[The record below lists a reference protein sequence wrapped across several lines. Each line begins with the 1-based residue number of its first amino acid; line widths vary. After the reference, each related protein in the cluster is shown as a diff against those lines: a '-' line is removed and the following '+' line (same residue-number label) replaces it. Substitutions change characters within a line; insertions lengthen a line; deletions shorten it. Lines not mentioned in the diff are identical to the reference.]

1 MQFLTATSLR
11 VRQILG
17 FAVLLMMLAT
27 LTAVGI
33 SQVDT
38 IDDTLT
44 RINTVNSVKQ
54 RHAINFRGSVHDR
67 AIALRDLVL
76 IQDAGERRKVVAD
89 IRRLEGFYAEAAR
102 ALDGMIAAGAEMTAE
117 DRTRL
122 DRIKAVEARTMP
134 MAAQII
140 RLSETGDTAG
150 ATQVLITG
158 ARPAFTDWLAAI
170 NAFID
175 LQEVKNQEA
184 GAIAAAKASGFRELM
199 IIACAAALAVG
210 LLFGIWSVAALRP
223 LRRLTGVMLTL
234 ARGDL
239 TVEVPK
245 VASRDEIGDIAGAV
259 AVFKANAIEAANF
272 RARQESAERDA
283 QARKKAE
290 MASLA
295 QSFESQVQGVVTGL
309 SGSADQL
316 RSSARALSGTAED
329 TERRAHQVLR
339 SAESASTNVQTVA
352 AATGQ
357 LSASSNEIGRRI
369 EESAAKA
376 RTAADQAEGTNAV
389 VQGLREKAERIGN
402 VVKLISDI
410 AEQTNLL
417 ALNATIEA
425 ARAGD
430 AGRGFAVVAN
440 EVKSLAT
447 QTATATGDIAAQITD
462 IQSVTRDA
470 VGAIQGIAAAIREV
484 DGIAAT
490 IAAAVEEQNAAIGEI
505 GRNVDQAARG
515 TGEVSEAIA
524 GVGEAASRTGSA
536 AAQLL
541 GASEELSRQAG
552 ALQTQ
557 LDRFLAGI
565 RA

>member
-17 FAVLLMMLAT
+17 FAVLLMMLAA

-76 IQDAGERRKVVAD
+76 IQDAAERRKVVAD
-89 IRRLEGFYAEAAR
+89 IRRLEGFYADAAR
-102 ALDGMIAAGAEMTAE
+102 ALDGMITAGAEMTAE

-122 DRIKAVEARTMP
+122 DRIKAIEARTMP

-140 RLSETGDTAG
+140 RLSDAGDSAG
-150 ATQVLITG
+150 ATQLLISG
-158 ARPAFTDWLAAI
+158 ARPAFTEWLAAI

-199 IIACAAALAVG
+199 IIACAVALAVG
-210 LLFGIWSVAALRP
+210 LLFGLWSVAALRP

-259 AVFKANAIEAANF
+259 AVFKANAIEAADF

-505 GRNVDQAARG
+505 GRNVDQASRG

-557 LDRFLAGI
+557 LNRFLAGI

>member
-17 FAVLLMMLAT
+17 FAVLLMMLAA

-76 IQDAGERRKVVAD
+76 IQDAAERRKVVAD
-89 IRRLEGFYAEAAR
+89 IRRLEGFYADAAR

-122 DRIKAVEARTMP
+122 DRIKAIEARTMP

-140 RLSETGDTAG
+140 RLSDAGDSAG
-150 ATQVLITG
+150 ATQLLISG
-158 ARPAFTDWLAAI
+158 ARPAFTEWLAAI

-199 IIACAAALAVG
+199 IIACAVALAVG
-210 LLFGIWSVAALRP
+210 LLFGLWSVAALRP

-259 AVFKANAIEAANF
+259 AVFKANAIEAADF
-272 RARQESAERDA
+272 RARQESP
-283 QARKKAE
+283 
-290 MASLA
+290 
-295 QSFESQVQGVVTGL
+295 
-309 SGSADQL
+309 SA
-316 RSSARALSGTAED
+316 TP
-329 TERRAHQVLR
+329 RRARRPRWQ
-339 SAESASTNVQTVA
+339 ASPR
-352 AATGQ
+352 
-357 LSASSNEIGRRI
+357 AS
-369 EESAAKA
+369 KA
-376 RTAADQAEGTNAV
+376 RC
-389 VQGLREKAERIGN
+389 
-402 VVKLISDI
+402 
-410 AEQTNLL
+410 
-417 ALNATIEA
+417 
-425 ARAGD
+425 RAW
-430 AGRGFAVVAN
+430 
-440 EVKSLAT
+440 
-447 QTATATGDIAAQITD
+447 
-462 IQSVTRDA
+462 
-470 VGAIQGIAAAIREV
+470 
-484 DGIAAT
+484 
-490 IAAAVEEQNAAIGEI
+490 
-505 GRNVDQAARG
+505 
-515 TGEVSEAIA
+515 
-524 GVGEAASRTGSA
+524 
-536 AAQLL
+536 
-541 GASEELSRQAG
+541 
-552 ALQTQ
+552 
-557 LDRFLAGI
+557 
-565 RA
+565 

>member
-17 FAVLLMMLAT
+17 FAVLLLMLAA

-76 IQDAGERRKVVAD
+76 IQDAAERRKVMAD

-102 ALDGMIAAGAEMTAE
+102 ALDGMIAAGAEMTAD

-134 MAAQII
+134 IAAQII
-140 RLSETGDTAG
+140 RLSDAGDSAG
-150 ATQVLITG
+150 ATQLLITS

-199 IIACAAALAVG
+199 IIACAVALAVG
-210 LLFGIWSVAALRP
+210 LLFGLWSVAALKP

-259 AVFKANAIEAANF
+259 AVFKANAIEAADF
-272 RARQESAERDA
+272 RARQETAERDA

-339 SAESASTNVQTVA
+339 SAEAASTNVQTVA

-369 EESAAKA
+369 EESAVKA
-376 RTAADQAEGTNAV
+376 RAAADQAEGTNAV

-447 QTATATGDIAAQITD
+447 QTATATSDIAAQITD

-505 GRNVDQAARG
+505 GRNVDQASRG

>member
-199 IIACAAALAVG
+199 IIACAVALAVG
-210 LLFGIWSVAALRP
+210 LLFGLWSVAALRP

-259 AVFKANAIEAANF
+259 AVFKANAIEAADF

-462 IQSVTRDA
+462 IQAVTRDA
-470 VGAIQGIAAAIREV
+470 VGAIQAIAAAIREV

-505 GRNVDQAARG
+505 GRNVDQASRG

>member
-17 FAVLLMMLAT
+17 FAVLLMMLAA

-76 IQDAGERRKVVAD
+76 IQDAAERRKVVAD

-102 ALDGMIAAGAEMTAE
+102 ALDGMIAAGVEMTAE

-150 ATQVLITG
+150 ATRVLITS
-158 ARPAFTDWLAAI
+158 ARPAFTEWLAAI

-199 IIACAAALAVG
+199 IIACAVALAVG
-210 LLFGIWSVAALRP
+210 LLFGLWSVAALRP

-259 AVFKANAIEAANF
+259 AVFKANAIEAADF

-462 IQSVTRDA
+462 IQAVTRDA
-470 VGAIQGIAAAIREV
+470 VGAIQAIAAAIREV

-505 GRNVDQAARG
+505 GRNVDQASRG

>member
-17 FAVLLMMLAT
+17 FAVLLLMLAA

-76 IQDAGERRKVVAD
+76 IQDAAERQKVMAD

-102 ALDGMIAAGAEMTAE
+102 ALDGMIAAGAEMTAD

-134 MAAQII
+134 IAAQII
-140 RLSETGDTAG
+140 RLSDAGDSAG
-150 ATQVLITG
+150 ATQLLITS

-199 IIACAAALAVG
+199 IIACAVALAVG
-210 LLFGIWSVAALRP
+210 LLFGLWSVAALKP

-259 AVFKANAIEAANF
+259 AVFKANAIEAADF
-272 RARQESAERDA
+272 RARQETAERDA

-339 SAESASTNVQTVA
+339 SAEAASTNVQTVA

-369 EESAAKA
+369 EESAVKA
-376 RTAADQAEGTNAV
+376 RAAADQAEGTNAV

-447 QTATATGDIAAQITD
+447 QTATATSDIAAQITD

-505 GRNVDQAARG
+505 GRNVDQASRG

>member
-17 FAVLLMMLAT
+17 FAVLLMMLAA

-76 IQDAGERRKVVAD
+76 IQDAAERRKVVAD
-89 IRRLEGFYAEAAR
+89 IRRLEGFYADAAR

-122 DRIKAVEARTMP
+122 DRIKAIEARTMP

-140 RLSETGDTAG
+140 RLSDAGDSAG
-150 ATQVLITG
+150 ATQLLISG
-158 ARPAFTDWLAAI
+158 ARPAFTEWLAAI

-199 IIACAAALAVG
+199 IIACAVALAVG
-210 LLFGIWSVAALRP
+210 LLFGLWSVAALRP

-259 AVFKANAIEAANF
+259 AVFKANAIEAADF

-316 RSSARALSGTAED
+316 RNSARALSGTAED

-462 IQSVTRDA
+462 IQAVTRDA

-505 GRNVDQAARG
+505 GRNVDQASRG

>member
-17 FAVLLMMLAT
+17 FAVLLLMLAA

-76 IQDAGERRKVVAD
+76 IQDAAERRKVMAD

-102 ALDGMIAAGAEMTAE
+102 ALDGMIAAGAEMTAD

-134 MAAQII
+134 IAAQII
-140 RLSETGDTAG
+140 RLSDAGDSAG
-150 ATQVLITG
+150 ATQLLITS

-199 IIACAAALAVG
+199 IIACAVALAVG
-210 LLFGIWSVAALRP
+210 LLFGLWSVAALKP

-259 AVFKANAIEAANF
+259 AVFKANAIEAADF
-272 RARQESAERDA
+272 RARQETAERDA

-339 SAESASTNVQTVA
+339 SAEAASTNVQTVA

-369 EESAAKA
+369 EESAVKA
-376 RTAADQAEGTNAV
+376 RAAADQAEGTNAV

-505 GRNVDQAARG
+505 GRNVDQASRG

>member
-17 FAVLLMMLAT
+17 FAVLLMMLAA

-76 IQDAGERRKVVAD
+76 IQDAAERRKVVAD
-89 IRRLEGFYAEAAR
+89 IRRLEGFYADAAR

-122 DRIKAVEARTMP
+122 DRIKAIEARTMP

-140 RLSETGDTAG
+140 RLSEGGDSAG
-150 ATQVLITG
+150 ATQLLISG
-158 ARPAFTDWLAAI
+158 ARPAFTEWLAAI

-199 IIACAAALAVG
+199 IIACAVALAVG
-210 LLFGIWSVAALRP
+210 LLFGLWSVAALRP

-259 AVFKANAIEAANF
+259 AVFKANAIEAADF

-462 IQSVTRDA
+462 IQAVTRDA

-505 GRNVDQAARG
+505 GRNVDQASRG

>member
-17 FAVLLMMLAT
+17 FAVLLMMLAA

-76 IQDAGERRKVVAD
+76 IQDAAERRKVVAD
-89 IRRLEGFYAEAAR
+89 IRRLEGFYADAAR

-122 DRIKAVEARTMP
+122 DRIKAIEARTMP

-140 RLSETGDTAG
+140 RLSDAGDSAG
-150 ATQVLITG
+150 ATQLLISG
-158 ARPAFTDWLAAI
+158 ARPAFTEWLAAI

-199 IIACAAALAVG
+199 IIACAVALAVG
-210 LLFGIWSVAALRP
+210 LLFGLWSVAALRP

-259 AVFKANAIEAANF
+259 AVFKANAIEAADF
-272 RARQESAERDA
+272 RVRQESAERDA

-462 IQSVTRDA
+462 IQAVTRDA

-505 GRNVDQAARG
+505 GRNVDQASRG

>member
-17 FAVLLMMLAT
+17 FAVLLMMLAA

-76 IQDAGERRKVVAD
+76 IQDAAERRKVVAD
-89 IRRLEGFYAEAAR
+89 IRRLEGFYADAAR

-122 DRIKAVEARTMP
+122 DRIKAIEARTMP

-140 RLSETGDTAG
+140 RLSDAGDSAG
-150 ATQVLITG
+150 ATQLLISG
-158 ARPAFTDWLAAI
+158 ARPAFTEWLAAI

-199 IIACAAALAVG
+199 IIACAVALAVG
-210 LLFGIWSVAALRP
+210 LLFGLWSVAALRP

-259 AVFKANAIEAANF
+259 AVFKANAIEAADF

-462 IQSVTRDA
+462 IQAVTRDA

-505 GRNVDQAARG
+505 GRNVDQASRG

>member
-17 FAVLLMMLAT
+17 FAVLLMMLAA

-76 IQDAGERRKVVAD
+76 IQDVAERRKVVAD
-89 IRRLEGFYAEAAR
+89 IRRLEGFYADAAR

-140 RLSETGDTAG
+140 RLSEAGDTAG

-184 GAIAAAKASGFRELM
+184 GAIAAAKASGFRQLM

-210 LLFGIWSVAALRP
+210 LLFGLWSVAALRP

-259 AVFKANAIEAANF
+259 AVFKANAIEAADF

-295 QSFESQVQGVVTGL
+295 QSFENQVQGVVTGL

-369 EESAAKA
+369 EESAVKA
-376 RTAADQAEGTNAV
+376 RAAADQAEGTNAV

-462 IQSVTRDA
+462 IQAVTRDA

-505 GRNVDQAARG
+505 GRNVDQASRG

>member
-17 FAVLLMMLAT
+17 FAVLLMMLAA

-76 IQDAGERRKVVAD
+76 IQDVAERRKVVAD
-89 IRRLEGFYAEAAR
+89 IRRLEGFYADAAR

-140 RLSETGDTAG
+140 RLSEAGDTAG

-184 GAIAAAKASGFRELM
+184 GAIAAAKASGFRQLR

-210 LLFGIWSVAALRP
+210 LLFGLWSVAALRP

-259 AVFKANAIEAANF
+259 AVFKANAIEAADF

-295 QSFESQVQGVVTGL
+295 QSFENQVQGVVTGL

-369 EESAAKA
+369 EESAVKA
-376 RTAADQAEGTNAV
+376 RAAADQAEGTNAV

-462 IQSVTRDA
+462 IQAVTRDA

-505 GRNVDQAARG
+505 GRNVDQASRG

>member
-1 MQFLTATSLR
+1 MHFITATSLR

-17 FAVLLMMLAT
+17 FAVLLLMLAA

-76 IQDAGERRKVVAD
+76 IQDTGERRKVLAD

-102 ALDGMIAAGAEMTAE
+102 ALEGMIAAGAEMTAE

-122 DRIKAVEARTMP
+122 DRIKAVETRTMP

-140 RLSETGDTAG
+140 RLSEAGDSAG
-150 ATQVLITG
+150 ATQVLITS
-158 ARPAFTDWLAAI
+158 ARPAFTEWLAAI

-210 LLFGIWSVAALRP
+210 LLFGLWSVAALRP

-259 AVFKANAIEAANF
+259 AVFKANAIEAAGF

-283 QARKKAE
+283 EARKKAE

-462 IQSVTRDA
+462 IQAVTRDA
-470 VGAIQGIAAAIREV
+470 VGAIQAIAAAIREV

-505 GRNVDQAARG
+505 GRNVDQASRG

-557 LDRFLAGI
+557 LNRFLAGI

>member
-17 FAVLLMMLAT
+17 FAVLLLMLAA

-76 IQDAGERRKVVAD
+76 IQDAAERRKVMAD

-102 ALDGMIAAGAEMTAE
+102 ALDGMIAAGAEMTAD

-134 MAAQII
+134 IAAQII
-140 RLSETGDTAG
+140 RLSDAGDSAG
-150 ATQVLITG
+150 ATQLLITS

-199 IIACAAALAVG
+199 IIACAVALAVG
-210 LLFGIWSVAALRP
+210 LLFGLWSVAALKP

-259 AVFKANAIEAANF
+259 AIFKANAIEAADF
-272 RARQESAERDA
+272 RARQETAERDA

-339 SAESASTNVQTVA
+339 SAEAASTNVQTVA

-369 EESAAKA
+369 EESAVKA
-376 RTAADQAEGTNAV
+376 RAAADQAEGTNAV

-447 QTATATGDIAAQITD
+447 QTATATSDIAAQITD

-505 GRNVDQAARG
+505 GRNVDQASRG